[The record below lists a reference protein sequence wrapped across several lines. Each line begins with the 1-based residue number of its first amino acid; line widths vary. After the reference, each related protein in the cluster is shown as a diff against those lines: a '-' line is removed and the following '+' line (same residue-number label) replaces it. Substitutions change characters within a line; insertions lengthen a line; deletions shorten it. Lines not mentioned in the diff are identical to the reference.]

1 MKESQ
6 HQAVTQV
13 KTETLGSWVG
23 WVFQF
28 DYLVRDCSHT
38 GDQTR
43 PLYLPPKPLLLL
55 QRYNYVILAQT
66 VTVGPPELKSSGGST
81 SGQVHRGD

>member
-28 DYLVRDCSHT
+28 GYLVRDCSHT

-43 PLYLPPKPLLLL
+43 PLYLPPKPLLL

>member
-1 MKESQ
+1 MTSL
-6 HQAVTQV
+6 
-13 KTETLGSWVG
+13 TELRIVQGVQISM
-23 WVFQF
+23 
-28 DYLVRDCSHT
+28 CT

-43 PLYLPPKPLLLL
+43 PLYLPPKPLLL